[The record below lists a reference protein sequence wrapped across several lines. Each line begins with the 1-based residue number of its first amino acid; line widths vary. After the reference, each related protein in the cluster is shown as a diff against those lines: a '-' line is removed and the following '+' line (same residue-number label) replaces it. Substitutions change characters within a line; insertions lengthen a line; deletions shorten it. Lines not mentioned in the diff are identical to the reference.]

1 MSGRTTNKVFE
12 AARHLAG
19 DIDVS
24 YRDRMVTAIY
34 ARAEAIAS
42 RVVKKNAFGRF
53 ELEQQ
58 LDAIVTSR
66 VWGYPLMLA
75 LLAFVFW
82 LTLKGANYPSTIL
95 ANLFFAFQDTLSAL
109 FHRLGAPDWLHGIV
123 VLGMYRT
130 LAWVVSVMLPPMA
143 IFFPLFTLLE
153 DLGYLPRIAFNLDN
167 FFKKAGAHG
176 KQALTMCMG
185 FGCNAAGVV
194 GCRIIDS
201 PRERLLA
208 ILTNNFSPCNGRFP
222 TLITLAGIFMGGFLT
237 TGSGTILAAL
247 TVTGIVGLGIILMF
261 FTSWLLSRTILKGVP
276 SFFVM
281 ELPPYRPP
289 QVFRVIVRSILDR
302 TIYVLARAALVA
314 APAGALTW
322 VLANVRL
329 GDGAI
334 INHLAAFLQPLGK
347 TVGLDGYILLAF
359 ILGLPANEIVLPIL
373 LMSYLA
379 TGMLTEVDGL
389 AALGEILVGRGW
401 TWITALNVMLFSLLH
416 WPCGTTLLTIYKET
430 KSWKWPLLAA
440 VIPTVLGLTT
450 CFLVKFMAGLLGI
463 VPAG

>member
-1 MSGRTTNKVFE
+1 MPGRKTNQVFD

-19 DIDVS
+19 GMTAS
-24 YRDRMVTAIY
+24 YRDRMVTVLY
-34 ARAEAIAS
+34 ARAEAIAF
-42 RVVKKNAFGRF
+42 RAVEKNAKARWD
-53 ELEQQ
+53 LDQR
-58 LDAIVTSR
+58 LDAILTSR
-66 VWGYPLMLA
+66 VWGYPIMLA

-82 LTLKGANYPSTIL
+82 LTLEGADYPSTLL
-95 ANLFFAFQDTLSAL
+95 ANLFFAFQDMLSGL
-109 FHRLGAPDWLHGIV
+109 FYRLGAPEWLHGIV

-130 LAWVVSVMLPPMA
+130 LAWVVAVMLPPMA
-143 IFFPLFTLLE
+143 IFFPMFTLLE

-237 TGSGTILAAL
+237 TVSGTVLAAL

-276 SFFVM
+276 SFFVL

-289 QVFRVIVRSILDR
+289 QVLQVIARSILDR

-322 VLANVRL
+322 VLANVHL
-329 GDGAI
+329 DDLSI
-334 INHLAAFLQPLGK
+334 IAHLTGWLQPLGK

-359 ILGLPANEIVLPIL
+359 VLGLPANEIVLPIL
-373 LMSYLA
+373 LMSYLS
-379 TGMLTEVDGL
+379 TGMLTEVDSL
-389 AALGEILVGRGW
+389 AALGEILVGNGW
-401 TWITALNVMLFSLLH
+401 TWVTALNVMLFSLLH

-430 KSWKWPLLAA
+430 KSLKWPLLAA
-440 VIPTVLGLTT
+440 VIPTAMGLAA
-450 CFLVKFMAGLLGI
+450 CFLVKLLAGLLG
-463 VPAG
+463 AKLGG

>member
-1 MSGRTTNKVFE
+1 MCGRTNDRAFA
-12 AARHLAG
+12 AARHPQG
-19 DIDVS
+19 YIDTS

-42 RVVKKNAFGRF
+42 RVVKKNASGFF
-53 ELEQQ
+53 ALEER

-66 VWGYPLMLA
+66 VWGYPIMLA

-82 LTLKGANYPSTIL
+82 LTLKGANYPSGML
-95 ANLFFAFQDTLSAL
+95 ANLFFAFQDVLSA
-109 FHRLGAPDWLHGIV
+109 FFYHLGAPDWLHGIV
-123 VLGMYRT
+123 VTGMYRT
-130 LAWVVSVMLPPMA
+130 LAWVVAVMLPPMA

-153 DLGYLPRIAFNLDN
+153 DLGYLPRIAFNLDS

-208 ILTNNFSPCNGRFP
+208 VLTNNFSPCNGRFP
-222 TLITLAGIFMGGFLT
+222 TLIALSGIFMGGFLT
-237 TGSGTILAAL
+237 TGTGTILAAL

-261 FTSWLLSRTILKGVP
+261 FTSWLLSRTVLKGEP
-276 SFFVM
+276 SFFVL

-289 QVFRVIVRSILDR
+289 QVFRVIARSILDR
-302 TIYVLARAALVA
+302 TVYVLARAALVA
-314 APAGALTW
+314 APAGAFTW
-322 VLANVRL
+322 VLANLRL
-329 GDGAI
+329 GEGTI
-334 INHLAAFLQPLGK
+334 IDHLACIFQPIGK
-347 TVGLDGYILLAF
+347 MMGLDGYILLAF

-373 LMSYLA
+373 LMSYLS
-379 TGMLTEVDGL
+379 TGMLIEVDGL
-389 AALGEILVGRGW
+389 RALGEILMDKGW
-401 TWITALNVMLFSLLH
+401 TLVTAINFMLFSLLH

-430 KSWKWPLLAA
+430 KNWKWPLLAA
-440 VIPTVLGLTT
+440 AVPTVIGFAL
-450 CFLVKFMAGLLGI
+450 CFLIKLL
-463 VPAG
+463 ACLWE